1 MIDIREAFN
10 NDIPK
15 IPGWES
21 PVELVTSQIQ
31 QQMSKQ
37 VEDQIVYE
45 VSTQLGVN
53 VDKDRLIECMRYSQE
68 EYHKGLDA
76 GIKWVMDMMEQIDNS
91 PNIRDY
97 QLKWEFVKEQIRN
110 HAGL

>member
-21 PVELVTSQIQ
+21 PVELMTSQIQ
-31 QQMSKQ
+31 HQMVKQ
-37 VEDQIVYE
+37 VDDRITYE

-53 VDKDRLIECMRYSQE
+53 VDKDRLIECMHYSQE
-68 EYHKGLDA
+68 EYYKGLNT
-76 GIKWVMDMMEQIDNS
+76 GIKWVLDMMEQIDIS

-97 QLKWEFVKEQIRN
+97 QLKWEFVKEQIKN